1 MEYYKIGI
9 PKLLEMVEQG
19 DKKAA
24 KEMGDNYDCGYE
36 EQGIYVDPVK
46 AKEYYDMAGVD
57 YEFEFEDDDDNDNMD
72 YPIYIIKGPTLTLES
87 VENLIEELIKCH
99 GKLDKETFYP
109 KYKEVDFFLPIGVL
123 INSLVGSPYYHGHL
137 FRMDVFDDEIVLQ
150 AKLDN
155 EALLYA
161 LPQRFND
168 LKVELLEPEW

>member
-9 PKLLEMVEQG
+9 PQLLEMIQQG

-24 KEMGDNYDCGYE
+24 EVMGDNYDCGYE

-72 YPIYIIKGPTLTLES
+72 DVIYIVEGPASALEA
-87 VENLIEELIKCH
+87 VKTLIEELIKSH
-99 GKLDKETFYP
+99 GRLDKETVYP
-109 KYKEVDFFLPIGVL
+109 RVRIVDCYLPIGIL
-123 INSLVGSPYYHGHL
+123 INALVGSPYYHGHL
-137 FRMDVFDDEIVLQ
+137 YRMDVSDDDILLF
-150 AKLDN
+150 AKVGT
-155 EALLYA
+155 EALQYA

-168 LKVELLEPEW
+168 LKVKLMGP

>member
-1 MEYYKIGI
+1 MEYY
-9 PKLLEMVEQG
+9 
-19 DKKAA
+19 
-24 KEMGDNYDCGYE
+24 N
-36 EQGIYVDPVK
+36 
-46 AKEYYDMAGVD
+46 
-57 YEFEFEDDDDNDNMD
+57 
-72 YPIYIIKGPTLTLES
+72 
-87 VENLIEELIKCH
+87 